1 LFGLKARPV
10 CSGEARIVHI
20 RAGKNMLSRETKFL
34 IDPAT
39 AAAIGEWARA
49 TLERD
54 PHGEG
59 QFGDQYR
66 TTSLYFDTD
75 DFDVFN
81 RRGSYS
87 RSKYRIRR
95 YDGLST
101 AFLERKLRTDS
112 ILAKRRTSVA
122 LTDLAPL
129 GRSIATRRVL
139 SRWVGS
145 WFEHRLLIR
154 RLQPIC
160 QISYSRLARIAEAE
174 YGPVRMTLDTHVRAL
189 PIDSLE
195 FNERDGQLIL
205 PDQAVLELKYRD
217 VLPSV
222 FKRLIEEFR
231 LEPRRASKYR
241 AAVQALD
248 LVQEPATSVRAAAA
262 ASVIYA
268 A

>member
-1 LFGLKARPV
+1 
-10 CSGEARIVHI
+10 
-20 RAGKNMLSRETKFL
+20 MLSRETKFL
-34 IDPAT
+34 IDPAA

-49 TLERD
+49 NLDRD

-59 QFGDQYR
+59 QFGDEYR
-66 TTSLYFDTD
+66 TTSLYFDTE

-112 ILAKRRTSVA
+112 LLAKRRTSVA
-122 LTDLAPL
+122 LTQLPPL

-139 SRWVGS
+139 SRWDGS
-145 WFEHRLLIR
+145 WFEHRVLIR
-154 RLQPIC
+154 RLRPVC
-160 QISYSRLARIAEAE
+160 QISYSRLARVAEAE
-174 YGPVRMTLDTHVRAL
+174 YGAVRMTLDTHVRAL

-195 FNERDGQLIL
+195 FGRRDGHLIL
-205 PDQAVLELKYRD
+205 PDQAVLELKYHD
-217 VLPSV
+217 VLPSI

-231 LEPRRASKYR
+231 LTPHRASKYR
-241 AAVQALD
+241 AAVQTLD
-248 LVQEPATSVRAAAA
+248 LMQEPAAPGAVAGA
-262 ASVIYA
+262 ASVTYA
-268 A
+268 

>member
-1 LFGLKARPV
+1 
-10 CSGEARIVHI
+10 
-20 RAGKNMLSRETKFL
+20 MLSRETKFVV
-34 IDPAT
+34 DPVTAT
-39 AAAIGEWARA
+39 AICEWARA
-49 TLERD
+49 HLNRD

-59 QFGDQYR
+59 QFGDEYR
-66 TTSLYFDTD
+66 TTSLYFDTH

-95 YDGLST
+95 YDGAAS

-112 ILAKRRTSVA
+112 LLAKRRTSVA
-122 LTDLAPL
+122 LTELAPL
-129 GRSIATRRVL
+129 GRSIATSRVL
-139 SRWVGS
+139 SRWAGS

-154 RLQPIC
+154 HLRPSC
-160 QISYSRLARIAEAE
+160 QISYSRLARIAEVE

-189 PIDSLE
+189 PIHSLE
-195 FNERDGQLIL
+195 FSKREGELVL

-231 LEPRRASKYR
+231 LTPRRASKYR
-241 AAVQALD
+241 AAVQTLD
-248 LVQEPATSVRAAAA
+248 LMQEPAASVPVPAATSVTFA
-262 ASVIYA
+262 
-268 A
+268 